1 MLALGRE
8 RLPDFPDYTLFGRE
22 EILIVMVG
30 VLGAAISM
38 LSATNSSAKYIS
50 IHLVE
55 QASYC
60 CTHVLI

>member
-30 VLGAAISM
+30 MLGAAISM
-38 LSATNSSAKYIS
+38 LSATNSSAK
-50 IHLVE
+50 
-55 QASYC
+55 
-60 CTHVLI
+60 